1 MCVNQGGFPPLAP
14 VSTASLSPLT
24 ALLFGL
30 SLGWHSYCIRGSPLG
45 KEEEPAGTWKMMV
58 RGLKQREIWGLE
70 AAGSPYQLLAAVVIR
85 AVPMGSE

>member
-1 MCVNQGGFPPLAP
+1 MCVNQGGFPPLAL

-45 KEEEPAGTWKMMV
+45 KEEPAETWKMMV
-58 RGLKQREIWGLE
+58 RGLKQREIGGLG
-70 AAGSPYQLLAAVVIR
+70 ALGSPYQLLAAVVIR
-85 AVPMGSE
+85 AVPVGSE